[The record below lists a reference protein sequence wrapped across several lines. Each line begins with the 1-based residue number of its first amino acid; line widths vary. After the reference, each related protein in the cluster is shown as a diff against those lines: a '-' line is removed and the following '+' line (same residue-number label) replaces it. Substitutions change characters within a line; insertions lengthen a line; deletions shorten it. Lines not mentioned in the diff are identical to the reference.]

1 MTRVL
6 KQLQVAYAPDQM
18 IELVSDIE
26 AYPRFIKP
34 FRALS
39 VDSEHR
45 QDDLWKRRA
54 TATVGF
60 KGFSEKFTTDVS
72 IDHGARVIEVGL
84 VDGPFKYL
92 NNKWKFEPSGD
103 GSDIQFLI
111 NFEFSNPIL
120 HAVLRANF
128 DRAVNMVMD
137 VFLKEAAQ
145 RYGARGSAIGHYT

>member
-1 MTRVL
+1 MTRVV
-6 KQLQVAYAPDQM
+6 KQIQVAYPPEQM

-26 AYPRFIKP
+26 AYPRFITP

-39 VDSEHR
+39 VDSEEKLGN
-45 QDDLWKRRA
+45 LWKRRA

-72 IDHGARVIEVGL
+72 IDHSARMIEVGL
-84 VDGPFKYL
+84 VKGPFKYL
-92 NNKWKFEPSGD
+92 NNQWKFQPSNH
-103 GSDIQFLI
+103 GSDIEFLI

-137 VFLKEAAQ
+137 VFLKEAAH
-145 RYGARGSAIGHYT
+145 RYGRRDLGIGHHT